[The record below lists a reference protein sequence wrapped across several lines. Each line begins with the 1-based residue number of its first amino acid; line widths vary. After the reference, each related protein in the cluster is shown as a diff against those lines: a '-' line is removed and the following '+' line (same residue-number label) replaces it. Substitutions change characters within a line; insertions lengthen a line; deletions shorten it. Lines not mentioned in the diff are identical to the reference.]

1 MNSITCPNCASS
13 NFNDIG
19 FGKYICQYCGTVVEL
34 DNGNVYRLEIC
45 EKPVKYFES
54 RVVLPAESRDY
65 LVQQGM
71 LDSKV
76 REILSKNILNEVCEE
91 MRIKEDVDIGRMTY
105 LYQTRIGVAL

>member
-45 EKPVKYFES
+45 EKSVKYLES
-54 RVVLPAESRDY
+54 RLVLPAENRDY
-65 LVQQGM
+65 LVRQQI
-71 LDSKV
+71 LDTKV
-76 REILSKNILNEVCEE
+76 REVLIGDGSDSWSANGAYEWEYCKLWEGDENE
-91 MRIKEDVDIGRMTY
+91 IN
-105 LYQTRIGVAL
+105 